1 MLQQKI
7 FGDKNYKQ
15 KLANFN
21 VDDISEL
28 KTKTE
33 IISKY
38 IKSLESGRIERTKE
52 EAIQADFLNRFFGDI
67 LGYHYTDPNLWSLEK
82 EYKSV
87 TDGTK
92 ADGALGFFTM
102 NGKNID
108 ADIRAVVELKD
119 ALTDLD
125 KPQNRQADKRTPVEQ
140 AFSYSSK
147 AGGRCKWVI
156 VSNFKEIRFYH
167 ASDQSRYEIFILQEL
182 LHDDNLKRFFFL
194 LQKKRLISKN
204 SESFVDILYRE
215 RQEAEQII
223 SKLFYSQYKNLR
235 IELFEHLKQNNLD
248 KEELLLLNKS
258 QKLLDRFIFVCFCED
273 RNLLPAY
280 TSKKVKDILKNAF
293 DFYPHKLWRQLTGL
307 FQSID
312 MGNPPLEINKFNGGL
327 FTKDDELD
335 KLIIKDDIL
344 LKLIAFSEFDFESD
358 LNVNIL
364 GHIFEQSLSD
374 IEELKAQIGN
384 GKELTDEEKI
394 DVRKNGKRKK
404 DGIFYTPEYIT
415 RYIVKEAIGGWLEDR
430 KQELGFYNLPE
441 LTSDDIATI
450 KPDNKKGSKL
460 KYNAKI
466 DAWLKFW
473 EAYKQQL
480 LNIKVLDPACGS
492 GAFLNQAFD
501 YLFVEGRKV
510 SEEISRLRLGQ
521 REVFELD
528 RHILTN
534 NIFGVDLNPE
544 SVEITKLSLWLKTA
558 IRGKELTALDDNI
571 KCGNSLIDD
580 STIAEDRAFN
590 WFTNFPS
597 VFPNY
602 RKPKEKETDFIE
614 EPTYNYGNPESKG
627 FKKYGFDV
635 VIGNPPYGATLSE
648 IDIEYFRNNY
658 TSFEYQVNSYVLFYE
673 KGISILK
680 HKGYLAFITPA
691 TFTYQHFFKKIRSV
705 LNQHD
710 LISVC
715 KYQYEVFED
724 ADVGDTVSWVMK
736 KDFNPDNITIIR
748 ISSFPNDIGIEYPQ
762 VKHKLV
768 DIKGV
773 YKITDNRIDL
783 DFSKHP
789 FQKLGGIA
797 QIIVG
802 IKPYQ
807 VGKGDPK
814 QTRETVN
821 DRIFSADGQIDNT
834 YKSCIVGKDFNR
846 YAMTN
851 TNLSYLS
858 YGKWLAE
865 PRETAPFFK
874 EKIIIRQTSDSL
886 IGNLDISN
894 AVNLNN
900 VYNITSLD
908 ESSISN
914 KYLLTLINSKL
925 FNFIYQSISQEKG
938 RIFAEVKKV
947 YLEQLPCKIITISEQ
962 QPFIEKAET
971 MLLNNKHL
979 QEIKQSLIHLLQSKW
994 SNLNMTGKLNE
1005 WYILSFEEFRTELE
1019 KQKIKLPIQE
1029 QTEWMQYF
1037 TEQKQKAELFQNIIA
1052 QTDKEIDEMVYQLYD
1067 LTDEEKAI
1075 ISN

>member
-15 KLANFN
+15 KLANFS
-21 VDDISEL
+21 VDNISEL
-28 KTKTE
+28 KTKIE

-38 IKSLESGRIERTKE
+38 IKALESGRIERTKE
-52 EAIQADFLNRFFGDI
+52 EAIQADFLNKFFGEI
-67 LGYHYTDPNLWSLEK
+67 LGYVYDDSNLWNIEK

-108 ADIRAVVELKD
+108 TDVRAVVELKD

-125 KPQNRQADKRTPVEQ
+125 KPQNRQSDKRTPVEQ

-167 ASDQSRYEIFILQEL
+167 ASDQSRYEIFVLQEL
-182 LHDDNLKRFFFL
+182 LNDDNLKKFFFL
-194 LQKKRLISKN
+194 LQKERLISKN

-223 SKLFYSQYKNLR
+223 SKLFYNHYKNLR
-235 IELFEHLKQNNLD
+235 IELFEHLKKNNPD
-248 KEELLLLNKS
+248 NDELTLLTKT

-293 DFYPHKLWRQLTGL
+293 DFYPFKLWRQLTGL
-307 FQSID
+307 FQSINI
-312 MGNPPLEINKFNGGL
+312 GNPPLEINKFNGGL
-327 FTKDDELD
+327 FTKDDEFD
-335 KLIIKDDIL
+335 NLIIKDEIL
-344 LKLIAFSEFDFESD
+344 LKLLAFSEFDFDSD

-384 GKELTDEEKI
+384 GKELSNEEKSE
-394 DVRKNGKRKK
+394 VRKTGKRKK

-441 LTSDDIATI
+441 LTSADFATI
-450 KPDNKKGSKL
+450 KPENKKGSKL
-460 KYNAKI
+460 KYNAKVE
-466 DAWLKFW
+466 AWLKFW
-473 EAYKQQL
+473 EAYKEQL
-480 LNIKVLDPACGS
+480 LNVKVLDPACGS

-501 YLFVEGRKV
+501 YLFIEGRKV

-558 IRGKELTALDDNI
+558 NRGKELTALEENI

-580 STIAEDRAFN
+580 PAVAGDKVFN
-590 WFTNFPS
+590 WFTSFPS

-627 FKKYGFDV
+627 FIKFGFDV

-648 IDIEYFRNNY
+648 NHIEHFRKNY
-658 TSFEYQVNSYVLFYE
+658 SSFEYQVNSYVLFYE
-673 KGISILK
+673 RGISIIK
-680 HKGYLAFITPA
+680 DKGYLAFITPA
-691 TFTYQHFFKKIRSV
+691 TFTYQHFFQKIRAIF
-705 LNQHD
+705 NKYD

-724 ADVGDTVSWVMK
+724 ADVGDTVSWVLK
-736 KDFNPDNITIIR
+736 KSFNPENITFIR
-748 ISSFPNDIGIEYPQ
+748 ISTSPNNIEVEYSETNR
-762 VKHKLV
+762 KLI
-768 DIKGV
+768 DDKGV
-773 YKITDNRIDL
+773 YKITDNRIDVN
-783 DFSKHP
+783 FSTQSFK
-789 FQKLGGIA
+789 KLGEIA

-814 QTRETVN
+814 QTREIVN
-821 DRIFSADGQIDNT
+821 NRVFSADTPIDNT
-834 YKSCIVGKDFNR
+834 FKRCIVGKDFNR
-846 YAMTN
+846 YTMLN
-851 TNLSYLS
+851 TNLSYIS

-865 PRETAPFFK
+865 PREIAPFFK

-886 IGNLDISN
+886 IGNIDVSN
-894 AVNLNN
+894 SVNLNN
-900 VYNITSLD
+900 VYNISSLN
-908 ESSISN
+908 ESEISN
-914 KYLLTLINSKL
+914 YYLLALINSRL
-925 FNFIYQSISQEKG
+925 FNHIYQSISQEKG

-947 YLEQLPCKIITISEQ
+947 YLEQLPYKIISLAEQ
-962 QPFIEKAET
+962 QPFIEKVEI
-971 MLLNNKHL
+971 MLSKNKQL
-979 QEIKQSLIHLLQSKW
+979 QEIKQSFIQLTKSKW
-994 SNLNMTGKLNE
+994 STLNITNKLNE
-1005 WYILSFEEFRTELE
+1005 WYNLSFEEFRKELE
-1019 KQKIKLPIQE
+1019 KQKIKLSLQE
-1029 QTEWMQYF
+1029 QAEWMQYF
-1037 TEQKQKAELFQNIIA
+1037 NEQKQTAELIQNTIS
-1052 QTDKEIDEMVYQLYD
+1052 QTDKEIDELVYQLYELAED
-1067 LTDEEKAI
+1067 EKAI
-1075 ISN
+1075 INS